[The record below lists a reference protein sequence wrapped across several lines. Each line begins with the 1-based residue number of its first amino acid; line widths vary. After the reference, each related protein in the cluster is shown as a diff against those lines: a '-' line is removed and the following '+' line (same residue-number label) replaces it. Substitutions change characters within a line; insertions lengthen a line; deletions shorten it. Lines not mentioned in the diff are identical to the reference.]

1 MGSILWDTMKD
12 RLKKSLWSILSVCL
26 LADSCCGAFMVKRSP
41 QYRDEYVGYEFDP
54 LQQQND
60 YFQYEPEQSVQGNQY
75 QGYSLDSSSPE
86 HEFLNY
92 GLNVLKEGF
101 QNSLSQHS
109 AQDRIFFDGV
119 QSLLTNLQEIVS
131 NPTDAPNVLSGL
143 SSSSSAVAT
152 LLTVV
157 IVSAFVAQISVF
169 TLFGDPSNTDSSG
182 IVGSISNA
190 LAQVVAGVMESE
202 EEDDMMEGSEEGDE
216 EMNEEESMNET
227 ESSGEEEE
235 MEGSG
240 EEEEQQPGIIE
251 SIVTLITNIIGGNT
265 EDNEEG
271 EEGSGSM
278 EMEEMEEDM
287 SDGGSSFGG
296 VSVSLHPIDIAS
308 LFIQL
313 QEIIGLNCTCPEE
326 PMSEEMITKVTLKL
340 IKEDQKKKKRKR
352 NDSIKKTD
360 LKKREEKAK
369 KKKSK
374 EATGKRVPKTIEKL

>member
-60 YFQYEPEQSVQGNQY
+60 YFQYEPEHSVQGNQY
-75 QGYSLDSSSPE
+75 RGYSLDSSSPE

-101 QNSLSQHS
+101 QNSQSQQS

-182 IVGSISNA
+182 IVGSIGNA

-202 EEDDMMEGSEEGDE
+202 EED
-216 EMNEEESMNET
+216 
-227 ESSGEEEE
+227 EE

-251 SIVTLITNIIGGNT
+251 SIVTLITSIIGGNT

-271 EEGSGSM
+271 GEGSGSM
-278 EMEEMEEDM
+278 EEEEMEDDMEEMEEDM

-326 PMSEEMITKVTLKL
+326 PMSEEMITKATLRL
-340 IKEDQKKKKRKR
+340 IKEDQKKKKRRR